1 MNRFSAQTE
10 GGAKFLDESKAS
22 PGSLDLAVFQP
33 KPAKLGQGTVSDDYL
48 KRCREEDPWP
58 AEAAT
63 APESAVPASTAS
75 PAPPETERVTALVLS
90 VFTDGTMNDAEIHVR
105 SGTQSNVAKLFAL
118 MFEGEEQGVRHEK
131 KYVVGIGG
139 GHRIDKSASFPKRK
153 LQELG
158 KSLQEGVEGFSGL
171 GFADRIE
178 EAMSW
183 IANVVGDYPDA
194 EIRVQLFGFSRG
206 AAEAI
211 HLVNILND
219 RQELARYGL
228 ADRKVSIPFVGLFDP
243 VSSLGVPGNDVNIGA
258 RLELRGDMAQRVV
271 SLVAQVEVRA
281 LFDLLSIRMPP
292 DDSRGPYSLSPTEW
306 FKKRWSCPLPSSNW
320 EEWVMP
326 GVHSDVGGGYGPE
339 EWVPDVCFQYEA
351 TAHPSRRTADA
362 PGAAWVPLPDSGE
375 SLENYVYRMKNRE
388 MEFGAAPR
396 GMAGNEFWSKE
407 SVESRV
413 KAVYEAK
420 MERWRQ
426 KRLEEQAGNH
436 SMDMDAFFRDHP
448 LLPSVRSRDNSLS
461 RISLWVM
468 IQRAEKAGV
477 RWKSLQALS
486 DEDILLLGPLPKTHP
501 LGFLQELTH
510 DPILIEQQLWIT
522 NPKFWQRIVPRIHDS
537 RLAADLPQRVREVYF
552 CGVK

>member
-1 MNRFSAQTE
+1 MNDPSLHPFH
-10 GGAKFLDESKAS
+10 GAKFLDESKAT
-22 PGSLDLAVFQP
+22 PGSLDLSVFQP

-58 AEAAT
+58 AETSTVPQSAA
-63 APESAVPASTAS
+63 PASKAS
-75 PAPPETERVTALVLS
+75 PAPPKTESVTTLVLS

-105 SGTQSNVAKLFAL
+105 SGTQSNVAKLFTL
-118 MFEGEEQGVRHEK
+118 MFEGEDEGVRHEK

-139 GHRIDKSASFPKRK
+139 GHRVDSSSSFPKRK
-153 LQELG
+153 LQEFG
-158 KSLQEGVEGFSGL
+158 KSVQEGVEGFSGL
-171 GFADRIE
+171 GFAERVD

-183 IANVVGDYPDA
+183 IGNVSREHPDA
-194 EIRVQLFGFSRG
+194 EIRIQLFGFSRG

-211 HLVNILND
+211 HLVNVLND
-219 RQELARYGL
+219 AQELTRHGMGG
-228 ADRKVSIPFVGLFDP
+228 RKVSIPFVGLFDP

-281 LFDLLSIRMPP
+281 LFDLLSIRIPP

-362 PGAAWVPLPDSGE
+362 PGAAWVPLPDPGE

-388 MEFGAAPR
+388 LEYGAAPR

-407 SVESRV
+407 AVESRV
-413 KAVYEAK
+413 KAIYEQK

-426 KRLEEQAGNH
+426 KRLEEQSGNH
-436 SMDMDAFFRDHP
+436 SVDMQEFFREHP
-448 LLPSVRSRDNSLS
+448 VLPSVRSRDNSLS

-468 IQRAEKAGV
+468 IHRAEKAGV
-477 RWKSLQALS
+477 RWNPMSELDRVRREPLEPLS
-486 DEDILLLGPLPKTHP
+486 KAHP
-501 LGFLQELTH
+501 LGFLQELSS

-522 NPKFWQRIVPRIHDS
+522 NLKFWQRIVPRIHDS

-552 CGVK
+552 CGIK

>member
-1 MNRFSAQTE
+1 MNDPSLHPFH
-10 GGAKFLDESKAS
+10 GAKFLDESKAT
-22 PGSLDLAVFQP
+22 PGSLDLSVFQP

-58 AEAAT
+58 AETAT
-63 APESAVPASTAS
+63 APQSAAPASKAS
-75 PAPPETERVTALVLS
+75 PAPPKTESVTTLVLS

-105 SGTQSNVAKLFAL
+105 SGTQSNVAKLFTL
-118 MFEGEEQGVRHEK
+118 LFEGEDEGVRHEK

-139 GHRIDKSASFPKRK
+139 GHRVDSSSSFPKRK
-153 LQELG
+153 LQEFG
-158 KSLQEGVEGFSGL
+158 KSVQEGVEGFSGL
-171 GFADRIE
+171 GFAERVD

-183 IANVVGDYPDA
+183 IGKVSREHPDA

-211 HLVNILND
+211 HLVNVLND
-219 RQELARYGL
+219 AQELTRHGMGG
-228 ADRKVSIPFVGLFDP
+228 RKVSIPFVGLFDP

-258 RLELRGDMAQRVV
+258 RLELRGDMAQTVV

-292 DDSRGPYSLSPTEW
+292 GDSRGPYSLSPTEW
-306 FKKRWSCPLPSSNW
+306 FKTRWSCPLPSSNW

-362 PGAAWVPLPDSGE
+362 PGAAWVPLPDPGE
-375 SLENYVYRMKNRE
+375 SLENYVYRMKDRE
-388 MEFGAAPR
+388 MEYGAAPR
-396 GMAGNEFWSKE
+396 GMAGNEFWSRE
-407 SVESRV
+407 AVESRV
-413 KAVYEAK
+413 NAIYEEK

-426 KRLEEQAGNH
+426 KRLEEQSGNH
-436 SMDMDAFFRDHP
+436 NVDMQEFFREHP

-468 IQRAEKAGV
+468 IHRAEKSGV
-477 RWKSLQALS
+477 RWNPISELDRVRREPLEPLS
-486 DEDILLLGPLPKTHP
+486 KAHP
-501 LGFLQELTH
+501 LGFLQELSS

-522 NPKFWQRIVPRIHDS
+522 NLKFWQRIVPRIHDS
-537 RLAADLPQRVREVYF
+537 RLAADLPQMVREVYF